1 DAGAHRLARLVDV
14 QRVRV
19 VALEAA
25 HQLDDRAHA
34 RPSSSRVLILRKA
47 SASSSKLTST
57 TLSDAYHASI
67 LRPPP
72 ARNACRFSAT
82 ERRTSANTGCACAPV
97 FATARSLPASCSC
110 SRATRSSGRNGE
122 SHGTV
127 TAIACDTPP
136 SPACN
141 PASG

>member
-25 HQLDDRAHA
+25 HHLDDRAHA
-34 RPSSSRVLILRKA
+34 RPSSSRVLMLRKA

-82 ERRTSANTGCACAPV
+82 ERRTSASTCAIIGQPCSS
-97 FATARSLPASCSC
+97 ARPLS
-110 SRATRSSGRNGE
+110 
-122 SHGTV
+122 
-127 TAIACDTPP
+127 TPP
-136 SPACN
+136 MRRPRPPARTM
-141 PASG
+141 PLTPRMRRFYE